1 MIIIAV
7 ICVAVLPLAT
17 AGAGYCLGRHTGR
30 KEEYRRWLRSLGKP
44 LGKTEKH
51 YTHTGAVGM
60 PRIGNK

>member
-1 MIIIAV
+1 MII
-7 ICVAVLPLAT
+7 VAMVSIVVLPLAT

-44 LGKTEKH
+44 LGRTEK